1 MATSYLQ
8 RTVGTP
14 TNAQKYTYSFW
25 VKRCELSDGVK
36 EAFLLDGYA
45 DGSNRAKIAFQ
56 STEQLEIWN
65 KDGGSNTF
73 ALNPPRK
80 FRDVSAFYHIVLSV
94 DTTQA
99 TASDR
104 VKLYIN
110 GVQETNLGSTT
121 YPSQNDAN
129 NTINES
135 GTTFSIQA
143 YGGNAS
149 SNDYRLDSL
158 LTHIH
163 FTDGYA
169 YDASTFGETDSTSGI
184 WKPKTAPSVTYGN
197 NGFFLKFENSGAMGT
212 DSSGNSNT
220 FTVSG
225 TLTQNVDTPSN
236 VFTIL
241 NRLQRS
247 RKNTNNG
254 GDYLFKGNL
263 TFDTSSANG
272 MMAVVLGTMGV
283 QSGKYYW
290 EYKVITN
297 TRLEVGI
304 SQANVMGFTDPY
316 YDLQT
321 FSTIAMNSS
330 GNIKGRF
337 IGGSSW
343 DDYATGT
350 SNTTNDIIGLALDM
364 DNKALYI
371 HKNGTYLSNGTAV
384 GVPTSGSSRTGSLIE
399 PFAGSRDDYIPD
411 GEFIFPYVHDVSTT
425 GVAKAEFNFGQGYFG
440 TTAVASA
447 GTSPSGGG
455 IFEFDCPN
463 GYQALCTKG
472 INSF

>member
-1 MATSYLQ
+1 MANTYLTRSKSSPTSDKK
-8 RTVGTP
+8 GTI
-14 TNAQKYTYSFW
+14 SFW
-25 VKRCELSDGVK
+25 IKRTNLTNQQATFVSG
-36 EAFLLDGYA
+36 
-45 DGSNRAKIAFQ
+45 
-56 STEQLEIWN
+56 
-65 KDGGSNTF
+65 GGSIDSNIFFENDGTLQVYDYQSG
-73 ALNPPRK
+73 AYQ
-80 FRDVSAFYHIVLSV
+80 FRYVTNRVFKDSSAWYHIVV
-94 DTTQA
+94 RIDTTDA
-99 TASDR
+99 TAGDR
-104 VKLYIN
+104 VKIYIN
-110 GVQETNLGSTT
+110 GVQETSFSVETD
-121 YPSQNDAN
+121 PSQNLTPLFFTNAYAFW
-129 NTINES
+129 IGAYRGSS
-135 GTTFSIQA
+135 GYTDGL
-143 YGGNAS
+143 Y
-149 SNDYRLDSL
+149 
-158 LTHIH
+158 THFH
-163 FTDGYA
+163 YTDGYA

-184 WKPKTAPSVTYGN
+184 WKPKTAPSVTYGT

-225 TLTQNVDTPSN
+225 NLTQNVDTPSN
-236 VFTIL
+236 VFAVL
-241 NRLQRS
+241 NRLDRS

-254 GDYLFKGNL
+254 GDYLSKGNL
-263 TFDTSSANG
+263 TFDTSSSNG

-316 YDLQT
+316 YDLTT
-321 FSTIAMNSS
+321 FSVIAMNSS

-384 GVPTSGSSRTGSLIE
+384 GVPTSGASRTGSLIE

-440 TTAVASA
+440 TTQVASA
-447 GTSPSGGG
+447 GTAPSEGG
-455 IFEFDCPN
+455 IFEYNCPS

>member
-1 MATSYLQ
+1 MASTYLSKTFGSAGN
-8 RTVGTP
+8 RKKFTIST
-14 TNAQKYTYSFW
+14 W
-25 VKRCELSDGVK
+25 VKRSGLHSVQQIMACGVY
-36 EAFLLDGYA
+36 ASTQLDQLYFNDTDTLNFDNINTGGTA
-45 DGSNRAKIAFQ
+45 T
-56 STEQLEIWN
+56 STFI
-65 KDGGSNTF
+65 SS
-73 ALNPPRK
+73 AK
-80 FRDVSAFYHIVLSV
+80 FRDTSAWMHIVVKV
-94 DTTQA
+94 DSTQV
-99 TASDR
+99 SSGDR
-104 VKLYIN
+104 VKFYVN
-110 GVQETNLGSTT
+110 GSEISLATETQ
-121 YPSQNDAN
+121 PSQNFDFAFN
-129 NTINES
+129 NNVLHNI
-135 GTTFSIQA
+135 GTRPSQSHYFDGSM
-143 YGGNAS
+143 
-149 SNDYRLDSL
+149 
-158 LTHIH
+158 THFH

-184 WKPKTAPSVTYGN
+184 WKPKTAPSVTYGT

-220 FTVSG
+220 WSVGGG

-236 VFTIL
+236 VFAVL
-241 NRLQRS
+241 NRLDRS
-247 RKNTNNG
+247 RRNTNNG
-254 GDYLFKGNL
+254 GDYLSKGNL
-263 TFDTSSANG
+263 TFDTSSTNG

-297 TRLEVGI
+297 TRLSVGI

-321 FSTIAMNSS
+321 FSTIAMNLN
-330 GNIKGRF
+330 GNIIGRY
-337 IGGSSW
+337 IGSSSW

-371 HKNGTYLSNGTAV
+371 HKNGTYLSNGSAV
-384 GVPTSGSSRTGSLIE
+384 GVPTSGASRTGSLIE

-440 TTAVASA
+440 TTQVASA

-455 IFEFDCPN
+455 IFEHDCPN